1 VEKLDM
7 KVYEHLDLL
16 GKEVA
21 DKVTGLV
28 GIATSICF
36 DLYGCIQA
44 LVTPVMDKDGKLGDP
59 NWFDVN
65 RLVIKDTT
73 PVMERPDYMKGFYAD
88 GKSGAA
94 EKPVQCKLPL
104 PR

>member
-1 VEKLDM
+1 M

-16 GKEVA
+16 GKKVT
-21 DKVTGLV
+21 DKVTGFSGV
-28 GIATSICF
+28 VTTISF

-44 LVTPVMDKDGKLGDP
+44 VVNPGMDRDGKLGDQG
-59 NWFDVN
+59 WFDVS
-65 RLVIKDTT
+65 RLTVKDPR
-73 PVMERPDYMKGFYAD
+73 PVMVRPDFTNGLCAD